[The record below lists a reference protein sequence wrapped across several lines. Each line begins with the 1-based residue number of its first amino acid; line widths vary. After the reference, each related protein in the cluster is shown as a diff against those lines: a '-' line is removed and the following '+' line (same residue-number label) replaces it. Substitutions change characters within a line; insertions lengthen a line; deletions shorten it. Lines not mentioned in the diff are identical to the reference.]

1 MDVQKILTD
10 AAAKVGP
17 SGQEMEV
24 AEYFA
29 EQFRPFV
36 DEVTVD
42 SMFNVIAHK
51 KGTGPKVALFAHMDE
66 IGLMVVAIE
75 EGTEASAWAMWA
87 AWIRV
92 FCLPAGCGCTAR
104 KNFSAPLVP
113 CRRI

>member
-51 KGTGPKVALFAHMDE
+51 KGTGPKVALFAHMWP
-66 IGLMVVAIE
+66 LKR
-75 EGTEASAWAMWA
+75 TEASAWAMWA

-104 KNFSAPLVP
+104 KNFSAPSVP